1 VQECIVQEASTIY
14 FTIYFNYEVTFAKSK
29 MGHRAYHGIHNPWH
43 GSHHGEYR
51 HWNTIANNI

>member
-51 HWNTIANNI
+51 HWNTI